1 VSKYGLSISAFL
13 FIASTGIAQ
22 LHVFPIS
29 NATPQS
35 ATSTARTK
43 AVDPLKLPFWDDFS
57 FSELKYSPSEKL
69 WQSGNTVWVNDGIG
83 INPPSLKAATFDG
96 LDAGGKPYSV
106 NDVLAK
112 GRADSLVSHPIQ
124 LDLVPG
130 PQRNTVYLSF
140 YYQFR
145 GNGEPPDAGDQ
156 LLLYFKTATAWE
168 KVLTIENDESL
179 QRDVFY
185 QAFVHVTGDRFF
197 HDNFQFRFQNFGR
210 LSGPYDTWNLDYVYL
225 NSGRTATDN
234 SYPDRTQSA
243 PLTSLFN
250 DYRAMP
256 YQHFLEDPAA
266 HLTQPNFTIYNLR
279 VDNNQPMNYFS
290 YDSILTY
297 KDEVISYSSHVLD
310 NAKSIGNSLV
320 GLERRTVQLSTIPDI
335 SNFDITA
342 DSIKIRLKLGL
353 STKDN
358 ILPVDAGDYDPFK
371 YSPIDFRFNDTTRA
385 EFVLSNYYA
394 YDDGAGEYGAGLNQ
408 PGAQL
413 AYLFQMKTSQPDTL
427 IGVDMYFPKFGDETS
442 QVIQLLVFGDNA
454 GVPGSILYSE
464 SITLQRAGQDK
475 FWRHTFTNEVGVQGS
490 FYLGWKQSS
499 AAIIALGFDKNT
511 DSGNKIYFNTNGV
524 WEKNI
529 SEKGSLMIRP
539 IFGEAAVNDTNTGL
553 EDVATSLMAYP
564 NPNSGSFYIPRKI
577 EALAIFDITGRSV
590 DFHKNPDGDRQRI
603 DLPHASGIYILKV
616 FQDGNWSSQKIMVQQ
631 P

>member
-1 VSKYGLSISAFL
+1 MSKYGILIFTFL
-13 FIASTGIAQ
+13 FIAYSSIAQ
-22 LHVFPIS
+22 LHVFPIAHS
-29 NATPQS
+29 TLNKST
-35 ATSTARTK
+35 TSTRTK

-69 WQSGNTVWVNDGIG
+69 WQSGSTVWVNDGIG
-83 INPPSLKAATFDG
+83 INPPSLKAATLDG
-96 LDAGGKPYSV
+96 LDSNGKPYSV

-112 GRADSLVSHPIQ
+112 GRADSLVSNPIQ

-140 YYQFR
+140 YYQFH
-145 GNGEPPDAGDQ
+145 GNGEPPDIGDQ

-168 KVLTIENDESL
+168 KVLTLENDGTL

-185 QAFVHVTGDRFF
+185 QAFVQVTGDQFF
-197 HDNFQFRFQNFGR
+197 HDKFQFRFQNFGR

-225 NSGRTATDN
+225 NSGRTASDN

-250 DYRAMP
+250 DYRAIP
-256 YQHFLEDPAA
+256 YQHFLKDPAA
-266 HLTQPNFTIYNLR
+266 NLTQPSFTIYNLK
-279 VDNNQPMNYFS
+279 VGNDQPLNYFS

-297 KDEVISYSSHVLD
+297 KDESLSYSSHILD
-310 NAKSIGNSLV
+310 NAKSIGNSLL
-320 GLERRTVQLSTIPDI
+320 GLERRTVQMSTIPSI
-335 SNFDITA
+335 SNFDNTA

-353 STKDN
+353 TTKDN
-358 ILPVDAGDYDPFK
+358 VLPVDAGDYDPFQ
-371 YSPIDFRFNDTTRA
+371 YSPIDFRLNDTTRA

-413 AYLFQMKTSQPDTL
+413 AYLFQMKTNEPDTL

-454 GVPGSILYSE
+454 GFPESILYSE
-464 SITLQRAGQDK
+464 SITLQRSGQDK
-475 FWRHTFTNEVGVQGS
+475 FWRHAFTNEVGVKGS

-511 DSGNKIYFNTNGV
+511 DSGDKIYFNTNGV

-539 IFGEAAVNDTNTGL
+539 IFGESAINDTNTGF
-553 EDVATSLMAYP
+553 EDVAVSLKAYP
-564 NPNSGSFYIPRKI
+564 NPNSGSFYISPEA

-590 DFHKNPDGDRQRI
+590 DFNKNPDGDRQRI
-603 DLPHASGIYILKV
+603 DLPTAPGIYILKV
-616 FQDGNWSSQKIMVQQ
+616 FQHGEWSSQKIMVQQ

>member
-1 VSKYGLSISAFL
+1 MLKYVLSFFAFAS
-13 FIASTGIAQ
+13 IAFSSVAQ
-22 LHVFPIS
+22 LHVFPIGHAANTS
-29 NATPQS
+29 TS
-35 ATSTARTK
+35 ATRTK

-69 WQSGNTVWVNDGIG
+69 WQSGNTVWINDGIG

-96 LDAGGKPYSV
+96 LDPNGKPYSV

-112 GRADSLVSHPIQ
+112 GRADSLVSNPIQ

-130 PQRNTVYLSF
+130 SLRNTVYLSF

-168 KVLTIENDESL
+168 KMLTIENDGSF
-179 QRDVFY
+179 QPDVFY
-185 QAFVHVTGDRFF
+185 QVFVQVNADRFF
-197 HDNFQFRFQNFGR
+197 HDKFQFRFQNFGR

-225 NSGRTATDN
+225 NSGRSATDN

-256 YQHFLEDPAA
+256 YQHFLKDPVGN
-266 HLTQPNFTIYNLR
+266 LTQPSFTIYNLR
-279 VDNNQPMNYFS
+279 ADNNQPLNYFS
-290 YDSILTY
+290 YDSIITY
-297 KDEVISYSSHVLD
+297 KGDNVTYSNHILD
-310 NAKSIGNSLV
+310 NAQSIGNSLP
-320 GLERRTVQLSTIPDI
+320 GLERRTVQMATIPSL
-335 SNFDITA
+335 SNFDATA

-358 ILPVDAGDYDPFK
+358 VLPVDAGDYDPFK
-371 YSPIDFRFNDTTRA
+371 YGPIDFRLNDTTRA

-413 AYLFQMKTSQPDTL
+413 AYLFQMKTDQPDTL
-427 IGVDMYFPKFGDETS
+427 IGVDLYFPKFGDETS
-442 QVIQLLVFGDNA
+442 QVIQLLVFGDNS
-454 GVPGSILYSE
+454 GFPGSILYSE
-464 SITLQRAGQDK
+464 SVNLQRSGQDK
-475 FWRHTFTNEVGVQGS
+475 FWRHAFTNEVGVKGS

-511 DSGNKIYFNTNGV
+511 DSGDKIFFNTNGV
-524 WEKNI
+524 WEKNL

-539 IFGEAAVNDTNTGL
+539 IFGEADVNDTNTGL
-553 EDVATSLMAYP
+553 EGVTDLWRAYP
-564 NPNSGSFYIPRKI
+564 NPSAGSFYLSPEI
-577 EALAIFDITGRSV
+577 EELAIIDMAGRNV
-590 DFHKNPDGDRQRI
+590 EFTKNMDGDRQRI
-603 DLPHASGIYILKV
+603 DLSTARGIYILKI
-616 FQDGNWSSQKIMVQQ
+616 FQDGKWISQKIMVQE

>member
-1 VSKYGLSISAFL
+1 MLKYGTLIFAFL
-13 FIASTGIAQ
+13 CIASPSIAQ
-22 LHVFPIS
+22 LHVFPIAHS
-29 NATPQS
+29 TLSKIN
-35 ATSTARTK
+35 TSTRTK
-43 AVDPLKLPFWDDFS
+43 AGDPLTLPFWDDFS

-96 LDAGGKPYSV
+96 LDANGKPYSV

-112 GRADSLVSHPIQ
+112 GRADSLVSNPIQ
-124 LDLVPG
+124 LDLVPA

-145 GNGEPPDAGDQ
+145 GNGEPPDSGDQ

-168 KVLTIENDESL
+168 KILILENDGSL

-185 QAFVHVTGDRFF
+185 QVFVQVTDDRFF
-197 HDNFQFRFQNFGR
+197 HDQFQFRFQNFGR

-225 NSGRTATDN
+225 NSGRSATDN

-256 YQHFLEDPAA
+256 YSHFLKDPAA
-266 HLTQPNFTIYNLR
+266 NLTQPSFTIYNLR

-297 KDEVISYSSHVLD
+297 KDESVSYSSHVLD
-310 NAKSIGNSLV
+310 DAESIGNSLL
-320 GLERRTVQLSTIPDI
+320 GLERRTVQIATIPAI
-335 SNFDITA
+335 GNFDNTA

-358 ILPVDAGDYDPFK
+358 VLPVDAGDYDPFK
-371 YSPIDFRFNDTTRA
+371 YSPIDFRLNDTTRA
-385 EFVLSNYYA
+385 EFVLANYYA

-413 AYLFQMKTSQPDTL
+413 AYFFQMKTDEPDTL

-442 QVIQLLVFGDNA
+442 QVIQLLVFGDNS
-454 GVPGSILYSE
+454 GFPGSILYSE
-464 SITLQRAGQDK
+464 SVTLQRSGQDK
-475 FWRHTFTNEVGVQGS
+475 FWRHAFTNEVGVKGS
-490 FYLGWKQSS
+490 FYVGWKQSS
-499 AAIIALGFDKNT
+499 SAIIALGFDKNT
-511 DSGNKIYFNTNGV
+511 DSGEKIYFNTNGV
-524 WEKNI
+524 WEKNNT
-529 SEKGSLMIRP
+529 EKGSLMIRP
-539 IFGEAAVNDTNTGL
+539 IFGEAAINDTNTGL
-553 EDVATSLMAYP
+553 ENRINSVHAYP
-564 NPNSGSFYIPRKI
+564 NPNAGSFYLSHEV
-577 EALAIFDITGRSV
+577 EALAVFDIAGRIV
-590 DFHKNPDGDRQRI
+590 DFNKNLDGDRQRI
-603 DLPHASGIYILKV
+603 DLPYASGVYLLKL
-616 FQDGNWSSQKIMVQQ
+616 FKDGKWSSQKIMVRQ

>member
-1 VSKYGLSISAFL
+1 MHKYGLLIFGSL
-13 FIASTGIAQ
+13 LIASTSIAQ
-22 LHVFPIS
+22 LHIFPLGHSSGGKAITS
-29 NATPQS
+29 N
-35 ATSTARTK
+35 RTK

-57 FSELKYSPSEKL
+57 FSELTYSPSEKL

-83 INPPSLKAATFDG
+83 INPPSLKVATFDG
-96 LDAGGKPYSV
+96 LDAKGKPYSV

-112 GRADSLVSHPIQ
+112 GRADSLVSNPIQ

-156 LLLYFKTATAWE
+156 LLLYFKTTTAWE
-168 KVLTIENDESL
+168 KVLTVENDGSF

-185 QAFVHVTGDRFF
+185 QVFVQVNGDRFF
-197 HDNFQFRFQNFGR
+197 HDQFQFRFQNFGR
-210 LSGPYDTWNLDYVYL
+210 LSGPYDTWNLDYIYL
-225 NSGRTATDN
+225 NSGRSATDN

-256 YQHFLEDPAA
+256 YQHFLKDPAA
-266 HLTQPNFTIYNLR
+266 NLIPPGFTIYNLR
-279 VDNNQPMNYFS
+279 VDNNQPLNYFS
-290 YDSILTY
+290 YDSIIAY
-297 KDEVISYSSHVLD
+297 KDKVISYSSHVLD
-310 NAKSIGNSLV
+310 NAKTIGNALL
-320 GLERRTVQLSTIPDI
+320 GLERRTVQMATLPDI
-335 SNFDITA
+335 SNFDNTA

-358 ILPVDAGDYDPFK
+358 VLPADAGDYDPFK
-371 YSPIDFRFNDTTRA
+371 YSPIDFRLNDTTRA

-413 AYLFQMKTSQPDTL
+413 AYLFQMKTSEPDTL

-454 GVPGSILYSE
+454 GFPGSILYSE
-464 SITLQRAGQDK
+464 SINLQRSGLDK
-475 FWRHTFTNEVGVQGS
+475 FWRHAFTNEVGVKGS

-499 AAIIALGFDKNT
+499 SAVIALGFDKNT
-511 DSGNKIYFNTNGV
+511 DSGNKIYFNTNGA
-524 WEKNI
+524 WEKNT

-539 IFGEAAVNDTNTGL
+539 IFGESAVNDTNTGL
-553 EDVATSLMAYP
+553 GDAAISVMAYP
-564 NPNSGSFYIPRKI
+564 NPNSGTFYLPKKI
-577 EALAIFDITGRSV
+577 EALAVVDITGRNIEFNKSM
-590 DFHKNPDGDRQRI
+590 DGNLQKI
-603 DLPHASGIYILKV
+603 EMPNTSGIYILRV
-616 FQDGNWSSQKIMVQQ
+616 FEGGKWSSQKIMVQQ

>member
-1 VSKYGLSISAFL
+1 VHKYGLLIFGSL
-13 FIASTGIAQ
+13 LIASTSIAQ
-22 LHVFPIS
+22 LHIFPLGHSSGGKAITS
-29 NATPQS
+29 N
-35 ATSTARTK
+35 RTK

-57 FSELKYSPSEKL
+57 FSELTYSPSEKL
-69 WQSGNTVWVNDGIG
+69 WQSGSTVWVNDGIG
-83 INPPSLKAATFDG
+83 INPPSLKVATFDG
-96 LDAGGKPYSV
+96 LDAKGKPYSV

-112 GRADSLVSHPIQ
+112 GRADSLVSNPIQ

-156 LLLYFKTATAWE
+156 LLLYFKTTTAWE
-168 KVLTIENDESL
+168 KVLTVENDGSF

-185 QAFVHVTGDRFF
+185 QVFVQVNGDRFF
-197 HDNFQFRFQNFGR
+197 HDQFQFRFQNFGR
-210 LSGPYDTWNLDYVYL
+210 LSGPYDTWNLDYIYL
-225 NSGRTATDN
+225 NSGRSATDN

-256 YQHFLEDPAA
+256 YQHFLKDPAA
-266 HLTQPNFTIYNLR
+266 NLIPPGFTIYNLR
-279 VDNNQPMNYFS
+279 VDNNQPLNYFS
-290 YDSILTY
+290 YDSIIAY
-297 KDEVISYSSHVLD
+297 KDKVISYSSHVLD
-310 NAKSIGNSLV
+310 NAKTIGNALL
-320 GLERRTVQLSTIPDI
+320 GLERRTVQMATLPDI
-335 SNFDITA
+335 SNFDNTA

-358 ILPVDAGDYDPFK
+358 VLPADAGDYDPFK
-371 YSPIDFRFNDTTRA
+371 YSPIDFRLNDTTRA

-413 AYLFQMKTSQPDTL
+413 AYLFQMKTTEPDTL

-454 GVPGSILYSE
+454 GFPGSILYSE
-464 SITLQRAGQDK
+464 SINLQRSGLDK
-475 FWRHTFTNEVGVQGS
+475 FWRHAFTNEVGVKGS

-499 AAIIALGFDKNT
+499 SAVIALGFDKNT
-511 DSGNKIYFNTNGV
+511 DSGNKIYFNTNGA
-524 WEKNI
+524 WEKNT

-539 IFGEAAVNDTNTGL
+539 IFGESAVNDTNTGL
-553 EDVATSLMAYP
+553 EDVAISVMAYP
-564 NPNSGSFYIPRKI
+564 NPNSGTFYLPKKI
-577 EALAIFDITGRSV
+577 EALAVVDITGRNIEFNKSM
-590 DFHKNPDGDRQRI
+590 DGNLQKI
-603 DLPHASGIYILKV
+603 EMPNTSGIYILRV
-616 FQDGNWSSQKIMVQQ
+616 FEGGKWSSQKIMVQQ

>member
-1 VSKYGLSISAFL
+1 MPKYGLLIFAFL
-13 FIASTGIAQ
+13 FIAYSSIAQ
-22 LHVFPIS
+22 LHVFPIAHS
-29 NATPQS
+29 TVSKPT
-35 ATSTARTK
+35 TSTRTK
-43 AVDPLKLPFWDDFS
+43 AVDPLTLPFWDDFS
-57 FSELKYSPSEKL
+57 FSELKYSPSAKL
-69 WQSGNTVWVNDGIG
+69 WQSGTTVWVNDGIG

-96 LDAGGKPYSV
+96 LDANGKPYSV

-112 GRADSLVSHPIQ
+112 GRADSLVSNPIQ
-124 LDLVPG
+124 LDLVPA

-156 LLLYFKTATAWE
+156 LILYFKTATAWV
-168 KVLTIENDESL
+168 KVLTLENDGSL
-179 QRDVFY
+179 QRDAFY
-185 QAFVHVTGDRFF
+185 QVFVQVTGDQFF
-197 HDNFQFRFQNFGR
+197 HDKFQFRFQNFGR

-225 NSGRTATDN
+225 NSRPSATDN

-256 YQHFLEDPAA
+256 YQHFLKDPAA
-266 HLTQPNFTIYNLR
+266 NLTQPSFTIYNLR
-279 VDNNQPMNYFS
+279 VDNNQPLNYFS

-297 KDEVISYSSHVLD
+297 KDESLSYSSHVLD
-310 NAKSIGNSLV
+310 NAETIGNSLP
-320 GLERRTVQLSTIPDI
+320 GLERRTVQMSTIPSI
-335 SNFDITA
+335 SNFDNSA

-353 STKDN
+353 TTKDN
-358 ILPVDAGDYDPFK
+358 VLPADAGDYDPFQ
-371 YSPIDFRFNDTTRA
+371 YSPINFRLNDTTRA

-413 AYLFQMKTSQPDTL
+413 AYLFQMKTDEPDTL

-442 QVIQLLVFGDNA
+442 QVIQLLVFGDNS
-454 GVPGSILYSE
+454 GFPGSILYSE
-464 SITLQRAGQDK
+464 DVTLQRSGQDK
-475 FWRHTFTNEVGVQGS
+475 FWKHAFTNEVGVIGS

-499 AAIIALGFDKNT
+499 AAVIALGFDKNT
-511 DSGNKIYFNTNGV
+511 DSGDKIYFNTNGV

-539 IFGEAAVNDTNTGL
+539 LFGESAVNDTNTGFK
-553 EDVATSLMAYP
+553 DVGNSPKAYP
-564 NPNSGSFYIPRKI
+564 NPNSGSFYLSPEV
-577 EALAIFDITGRSV
+577 EALAVFDLTGRNV
-590 DFHKNPDGDRQRI
+590 DFNKSLDDDQQRI
-603 DLPHASGIYILKV
+603 DLHGASGIYILKA
-616 FQDGNWSSQKIMVQQ
+616 FQHGKWSSQMIMVQ